1 MVKGEMRAVSS
12 WWVQFWCVY
21 MP

>member
-1 MVKGEMRAVSS
+1 MVNGEMREISY